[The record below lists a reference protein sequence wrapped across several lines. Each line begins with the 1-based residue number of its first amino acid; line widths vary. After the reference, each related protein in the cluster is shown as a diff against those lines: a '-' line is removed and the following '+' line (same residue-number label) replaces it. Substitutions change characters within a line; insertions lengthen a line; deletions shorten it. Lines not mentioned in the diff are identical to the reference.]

1 MWTRYGKTHRF
12 ALPNL
17 ILCDHQ
23 HFLLH
28 VRDSDQARRRQ
39 TFMHHPEVQISAH
52 DVRIFRF
59 QNIPGRMVKLEGSTQ
74 TMDVVSRR
82 PVSVQ
87 LQGIQVPV
95 AVREVLQRFFQRPEW
110 ILELHIFA
118 ILPIEYAQ
126 LSLLVLEQRVKLS
139 TYA

>member
-1 MWTRYGKTHRF
+1 M
-12 ALPNL
+12 L
-17 ILCDHQ
+17 
-23 HFLLH
+23 
-28 VRDSDQARRRQ
+28 
-39 TFMHHPEVQISAH
+39 
-52 DVRIFRF
+52 
-59 QNIPGRMVKLEGSTQ
+59 KLEGSTQ